1 MGELLLP
8 EIGEPVE
15 IAAVRAHG
23 GLRVAAFRRQV
34 GLEPVDG
41 PSEGDHPKSVERA
54 ALRMPSMELRPF
66 RALRGDPRFKERRPG
81 LWLDRQVFGEGDSS
95 VVLPVLVGLV
105 RLGEGSAVD
114 LSREEP
120 VHDAVSARVG
130 ALVSAKAD
138 SEPCLLLTRA
148 PLSAALAT
156 TRAPDFTLGRNG
168 GARHLFFRIN
178 DYAQHV
184 ELQGLVK
191 NVEAALVE
199 GRELWEAARQF
210 AVSPAAE
217 KLPGARFK
225 LCAIVD
231 ESFEPVAELET
242 PRGILGY
249 SFEDPVY

>member
-1 MGELLLP
+1 
-8 EIGEPVE
+8 
-15 IAAVRAHG
+15 
-23 GLRVAAFRRQV
+23 
-34 GLEPVDG
+34 
-41 PSEGDHPKSVERA
+41 
-54 ALRMPSMELRPF
+54 MELRPF
-66 RALRGDPRFKERRPG
+66 RALRGTPTFKERRPG
-81 LWLDRQVFGEGDSS
+81 LWIDRQVWERRGET
-95 VVLPVLVGLV
+95 VVVPLLLGLV
-105 RLGEGSAVD
+105 RLSPGGIEMPQAP
-114 LSREEP
+114 P
-120 VHDAVSARVG
+120 VADAVSKRVG
-130 ALVSAKAD
+130 ALVTAKTDA
-138 SEPCLLLTRA
+138 EPCLLVARA
-148 PLSAALAT
+148 PLAAT
-156 TRAPDFTLGRNG
+156 FVSMRRPDFSVNG
-168 GARHLFFRIN
+168 SSGHRHDFVRIN

-231 ESFEPVAELET
+231 ESFEPATELET